1 MCREKQ
7 PEKIG
12 RYFETP
18 PTVSSGDRWRRNKTS
33 VVVSGYEV
41 QSNLFNTDTK
51 GTEPSVRFTEVS
63 VLQRQGMYDFWLFW
77 DQTNSRNREV
87 SVTRGQTVH
96 YGTCGRFQTITYHEQ
111 IILLFVYTTIRK
123 RFVIFTCRYFKL
135 S

>member
-7 PEKIG
+7 SEKIG
-12 RYFETP
+12 RHFATSP
-18 PTVSSGDRWRRNKTS
+18 RVSSRNRWRCRKTS
-33 VVVSGYEV
+33 VVISGYEV
-41 QSNLFNTDTK
+41 QTNLLNTDTK

-111 IILLFVYTTIRK
+111 IILLFVYTTTRK
-123 RFVIFTCRYFKL
+123 TFVIFTCRYFKL